1 MTSTIVLIFKPV
13 KVHILQFMMKI
24 VYTVMLIRETI
35 GYSLELVFALPVV
48 IDVNVI
54 QVTLMRPIVSDLT
67 NPVKLLV
74 ISL

>member
-1 MTSTIVLIFKPV
+1 MASAIVLIFKPV
-13 KVHILQFMMKI
+13 KVQILQFMMKI
-24 VYTVMLIRETI
+24 VYTVMFIREAI
-35 GYSLELVFALPVV
+35 GYSLELTFALPVV

-54 QVTLMRPIVSDLT
+54 QVALMRPIVPDLT